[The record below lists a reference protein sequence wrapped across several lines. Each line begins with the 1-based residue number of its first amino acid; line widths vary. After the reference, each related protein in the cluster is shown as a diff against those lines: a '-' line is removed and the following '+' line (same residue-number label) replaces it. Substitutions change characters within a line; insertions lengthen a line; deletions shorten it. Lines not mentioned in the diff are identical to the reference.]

1 MILANIKTSYSKS
14 RTFVERVV
22 FKTPHARSERIVFGF
37 LLSLLFVLGCLHWM
51 LIFNN
56 GNVSFTAL
64 DWVKESAYLDTLREA
79 QFSNTLPWK
88 WVDSYYQTE
97 YFLGNPEIV
106 LTPDILLLRWLSNPT
121 FALMHTILFYTI
133 GFIGSLALAR
143 KLRATI
149 LAFLTFWLLLNFN
162 GYIVSHLAMGHFQWT
177 GYFALPLYFLF
188 LIELTKTPSKINSKN
203 KLNVLA
209 MALLLGLL
217 FWNGSFHIA
226 IWCLMFLFLTSLL
239 ARNRKILPRAIAIAL
254 LGAILGFGR
263 ILPALFSFRG
273 KELPHFS
280 GYYNL
285 TMLVDAITRLR
296 SYSFNVGQLGW
307 WEYDMYIGFFGF
319 ALLVF
324 ACVRYY
330 FRSHRN
336 LHLNVSILLAALI
349 MALFSLAET
358 YSLIIKLPIP
368 FSDIERVPSRFIV
381 FPFIAILIFAFA
393 GIVDLSKYSP
403 TLGRRFVLISVPFIA
418 YELLLHSLT
427 WRIILLEKDNPQS
440 VHPTLELIPVS
451 IIDSVYKNSVF
462 IGWSI
467 SLIATLVI
475 FVFLWKTVKLKK
487 GSHSSVDALPG

>member
-1 MILANIKTSYSKS
+1 MILANIKTSYSKL
-14 RTFVERVV
+14 RTFVERAV
-22 FKTPHARSERIVFGF
+22 FKTPRARSERIVFGT
-37 LLSLLFVLGCLHWM
+37 LLFLLFVLGCLHWM
-51 LIFNN
+51 VIFNN

-79 QFSNTLPWK
+79 QLSNTLPWK

-106 LTPDILLLRWLSNPT
+106 LTPDIFLLRWLSNPT
-121 FALMHTILFYTI
+121 FALIHTILFYTI

-143 KLRATI
+143 KLRATF
-149 LAFLTFWLLLNFN
+149 LAFLTFWLLFNYN

-177 GYFALPLYFLF
+177 GYFVLPLYFLF
-188 LIELTKTPSKINSKN
+188 LIELAKTTKILNSKN
-203 KLNVLA
+203 KLYALA
-209 MALLLGLL
+209 MALLLGVL

-226 IWCLMFLFLTSLL
+226 IWCLLFLFLTSLL
-239 ARNRKILPRAIAIAL
+239 TGNRKLLPNAFAIAF
-254 LGAILGFGR
+254 LGAILGIGR

-285 TMLVDAITRLR
+285 TMLVDALTRLR
-296 SYSFNVGQLGW
+296 SYTFNVGQLGW

-324 ACVRYY
+324 TSMR
-330 FRSHRN
+330 FFFNRHRN
-336 LHLNVSILLAALI
+336 LHVDVSILLAALI

-381 FPFIAILIFAFA
+381 LPFLVILIFAFA
-393 GIVDLSKYSP
+393 GTVDLSKYSP
-403 TLGRRFVLISVPFIA
+403 KHGRRFVLLAVPFIA

-440 VHPTLELIPVS
+440 IHPTLELIPAAT
-451 IIDSVYKNSVF
+451 IDMVYKNSV
-462 IGWSI
+462 IAGWIISI
-467 SLIATLVI
+467 TATMV
-475 FVFLWKTVKLKK
+475 VFALLWKSLKLYRY
-487 GSHSSVDALPG
+487 P